1 MERKMRRR
9 YRSAAWNAG
18 YSLVELLAVIALL
31 GLLLAVTGAAWSNY
45 RRAAN
50 SNSSAYM
57 IKMAVHQAR
66 ILSIYRNVNHFVV
79 LDPENQILR
88 IVEDTSS
95 PIGGYDAGDNVI
107 QIEQWPATVHLALPA
122 EPDPLTDPQTGANLT
137 DAWSLPAP
145 DTSAAWGTTLR
156 GVMTTPQ
163 GQIMSA
169 EATPATIGLGVAVFS
184 DNQNITVAV
193 GMDGLAGGV
202 RAWRLREG
210 TWEEL

>member
-1 MERKMRRR
+1 MERETRRR
-9 YRSAAWNAG
+9 YGLAARQSG

-79 LDPENQILR
+79 LDPADQILR
-88 IVEDTSS
+88 VVEDTGST
-95 PIGGYDAGDNVI
+95 IGVYDTDDNVI
-107 QIEQWPATVHLALPA
+107 QIEQWPTTVHMTLPA
-122 EPDPLTDPQTGANLT
+122 EPDPLTHPLTGANLT
-137 DAWSLPAP
+137 DAWSLPSP
-145 DTSAAWGTTLR
+145 DTSAAWGTTLL

-163 GQIMSA
+163 GRIMSA
-169 EATPATIGLGVAVFS
+169 ESTPATLGLGVVVFS
-184 DNQNITVAV
+184 DVEDVTVAV
-193 GMDGLAGGV
+193 GMDGMAGSV
-202 RAWRLREG
+202 RAWRLRDG